1 MIKNFKWLLFASL
14 AFVACNNEDEVVID
28 ANSSNGEALT
38 AGTAV
43 VTKYVALGDS
53 YAAGFSDN
61 ALFIEGQKGSYA
73 NIIAQQFAL
82 VGGGEFKT
90 PLMADNLGGLLLGG
104 NPILGVRLFFDT
116 TPPPPLTSP
125 TPLPVSGRPSTEVT
139 TKLTGPFSNLGV
151 PGAKSYHLVAP
162 GYGNV
167 AGVASGAANPYFAR
181 FATSASATVV
191 ADAVAQDPTF
201 FSLWIGGNDVL
212 GYATSGGS
220 GRNQTGNMNPA
231 TYASNDITDP
241 TVFAGAY
248 NNIVNAM
255 TAKGAKGVVA
265 NLPYVTALPYFTT
278 VPFNPLTASV
288 LGRGNVAV
296 GTATIQG
303 LNLQLYGPL
312 KQALTAFGAGSRIE
326 LLSTTAANPLLIMDE
341 SLPNLSAQLTAAFT
355 PTLGAQTAAFYGQVF
370 GQARQATREDLVV
383 LTAQSAIA
391 AAPTAANS
399 GLGFAPS
406 APLNAFGV
414 TFPMRDVHVLTKAE
428 VAEVKVAT
436 DAYNATI
443 KSIADSKGLAFVE
456 LKSVTDQ
463 LANGGIVYNNYRVT
477 SAFVTGGMFSLD
489 GVHPSPRGYAII
501 ANLFTD
507 AINAKFGSNF
517 KNKDVSLYR
526 ILYPETL

>member
-73 NIIAQQFAL
+73 NIMAQQFAL
-82 VGGGEFKT
+82 KGGGEFKT
-90 PLMADNLGGLLLGG
+90 PLMADNIGGFAGSTTYAPRLYFNGSAPASLASPPFNKASTTTLSPLGGSFNNMG
-104 NPILGVRLFFDT
+104 I
-116 TPPPPLTSP
+116 
-125 TPLPVSGRPSTEVT
+125 
-139 TKLTGPFSNLGV
+139 
-151 PGAKSYHLVAP
+151 PGAKSYHLVAQ
-162 GYGNV
+162 GYGSS
-167 AGVASGAANPYFAR
+167 AGNPYFLR
-181 FATSASATVV
+181 FASSTSTTVV

-220 GRNQTGNMNPA
+220 GVNRTGNLDPR
-231 TYASNDITDP
+231 TYLSNDITDP
-241 TVFAGAY
+241 TVFASAY

-326 LLSTTAANPLLIMDE
+326 LLSTTAANPLLIVDE
-341 SLPNLSAQLTAAFT
+341 SLPNLSAQLTLAFT

-370 GQARQATREDLVV
+370 GQARQATKEDLVV
-383 LTAQSAIA
+383 LTAQSVIA
-391 AAPTAANS
+391 SAPA
-399 GLGFAPS
+399 GVP
-406 APLNAFGV
+406 APLNVFGV
-414 TFPMRDVHVLTKAE
+414 TYPMQDVHVLTKAE

-443 KSIADSKGLAFVE
+443 KSVADAKGLAFVE

-526 ILYPETL
+526 ILYPATL